1 MSEQY
6 RNKSKY
12 APLIEKWKR
21 RVARF
26 KSNTL
31 TLVGGFVVVLLTVL
45 ALGAPW
51 IVPYPGA
58 ATGNIALDQ
67 IHKSPSTTHL
77 FGTDAAGRDVF
88 SRTIF
93 GIRTSLRI
101 GVSVLGIAI
110 GIGVPL
116 GLIAGYVT
124 GLPRAVI
131 MRAAD
136 SFISIPPLVLALA
149 VTTTLGANLTNAI
162 IGIAVV
168 WWPWYTRLVSAEVQ
182 RVKQEEFVEA
192 NRVLGASD
200 FRIIVRE
207 ILPNVT
213 TPILVKGTLD
223 MGFAILIGAA
233 LSFLGLGAQPPTPDL
248 GTMMANS
255 RQYLPEVWWGIT
267 LPGVALFL
275 TVLGFNVL
283 GDGFRD
289 LFDVEMEEGR

>member
-1 MSEQY
+1 MSERY
-6 RNKSKY
+6 RNRSKY
-12 APLIEKWKR
+12 APLIEKWER
-21 RVARF
+21 RVAQF

-31 TLVGGFVVVLLTVL
+31 TLVGGFVVTLLVVL

-51 IVPYPGA
+51 IAPYPGA

-67 IHKSPSTTHL
+67 IHQPPSMTHL

-88 SRTIF
+88 SRALF

-116 GLIAGYVT
+116 GLIAGYAT
-124 GLPRAVI
+124 GFPRTVI

-149 VTTTLGANLTNAI
+149 VTTTLGATLTNAI

-200 FRIIVRE
+200 FRIVVRE

-267 LPGVALFL
+267 FPGIVLFL
-275 TVLGFNVL
+275 TVFGYNVL
-283 GDGFRD
+283 GDGISD
-289 LFDVEMEEGR
+289 LFNVEVEEGR

>member
-1 MSEQY
+1 MSERY
-6 RNKSKY
+6 RNRSKY
-12 APLIEKWKR
+12 APLIEQWQR
-21 RVARF
+21 RFAQF
-26 KSNTL
+26 KSNKL
-31 TLVGGFVVVLLTVL
+31 TLVGGFVVVLLVVL
-45 ALGAPW
+45 GLGASW
-51 IVPYPGA
+51 IVPYPEA
-58 ATGNIALDQ
+58 ATGSVALDR
-67 IHKSPSTTHL
+67 IHSAPSMTHL
-77 FGTDAAGRDVF
+77 FGTDAAGRDVL
-88 SRTIF
+88 SRTMF

-116 GLIAGYVT
+116 GLIAGYAT
-124 GLPRAVI
+124 GIPRTVI

-162 IGIAVV
+162 IGIAIV
-168 WWPWYTRLVSAEVQ
+168 WWPWYTRLVSAEVR

-200 FRIIVRE
+200 FRIVARE
-207 ILPNVT
+207 IFPNVT

-255 RQYLPEVWWGIT
+255 RQYLPEVWWTITFPGI
-267 LPGVALFL
+267 ALFL
-275 TVLGFNVL
+275 TVFGFNLL

-289 LFDVEMEEGR
+289 LFDVEVKGGR

>member
-1 MSEQY
+1 MSERHRY
-6 RNKSKY
+6 KSEY
-12 APLIEKWKR
+12 SPFIEKWGR
-21 RVARF
+21 RFAQF

-31 TLVGGFVVVLLTVL
+31 TIVGAVVILLLLVL
-45 ALGAPW
+45 AVGAPW
-51 IVPYPGA
+51 LAPYPGA
-58 ATGNIALDQ
+58 ATGDVALDR
-67 IHKSPSTTHL
+67 IHEPPSAAHL
-77 FGTDAAGRDVF
+77 FGTDAAGRDVL
-88 SRTIF
+88 SRALF

-116 GLIAGYVT
+116 GLVAGYAT
-124 GLPRAVI
+124 GFTRTVI
-131 MRAAD
+131 MRCAD
-136 SFISIPPLVLALA
+136 VFISIPPLVLALA
-149 VTTTLGANLTNAI
+149 ITTTLGANLTNAI
-162 IGIAVV
+162 VGIAVV

-182 RVKQEEFVEA
+182 KVKQEEFVEA
-192 NRVLGASD
+192 NQVLGASD
-200 FRIIVRE
+200 FRILVRE
-207 ILPNVT
+207 IFPNVT

-267 LPGVALFL
+267 FPGITLFL
-275 TVLGFNVL
+275 TVFAFNLL

-289 LFDVEMEEGR
+289 LFDVEVEGGR